1 MIRIMRQVEKV
12 RKPETKEGV
21 YSVKT
26 RYKWTISMKLWLA
39 LTLLILVVLGGLGV
53 TITWLFGDF
62 YLQQKLDSLRTEATE
77 ISTQLATVYSWSER
91 LSLLETLK
99 LTSGTQM
106 VILDSH
112 GNILV
117 ISGSSLNT
125 SQVLQGGIS
134 GYLGGTGGGLI
145 GGWSRN
151 LQPSDFFT
159 SEYLAKVLAGH
170 TISIK
175 ALPVNGG
182 GQTMLL
188 AAAPV
193 GAKPVQGV
201 VLLGSSP
208 IPLQESIA
216 TFRRLIL
223 YASLIAVFLATAVSL
238 IFARQVTRPLAL
250 MQRGA
255 TRMANG
261 DFLPIQGITS
271 NDEIGELAEVLN
283 SMGESLRNHM
293 EWLSQERNLLQGIV
307 ESISDAV
314 VMLSFEGVIL
324 YANDSAKGLWQE
336 NEVELL
342 ERKTQI
348 VDFLL
353 TMSQTLIQDE
363 NYATM
368 TLGIQVLQVV
378 MAPLAETEG
387 IGGHVAVLRDVT
399 ASLRAEK
406 ARREFLAS
414 VTHELRTPLHLIQG
428 YLEAIQDA
436 VVPKHQQGEYIEL
449 VLDEAKRLARLVQDL
464 QDINWLERGQNL
476 QLVPIDMECFM
487 SDLYQRFQGR
497 AQELGLNLEVSQGSG
512 ELLADPDQLLQV
524 FINLLD
530 NAMSHTSRGKTVR
543 VFQVEELNEV
553 QLAVQDEG
561 EGIPKE
567 ALPYIFDRF
576 FRVNKA
582 RSRKDGGMGLGLAI
596 VRQIVEA
603 HRGHVRVESDMG
615 KGTTFWIVLPNMQS
629 LD

>member
-1 MIRIMRQVEKV
+1 MRHA
-12 RKPETKEGV
+12 
-21 YSVKT
+21 
-26 RYKWTISMKLWLA
+26 WTISMKLWIA
-39 LTLLILVVLGGLGV
+39 LTLLILVVLGGLGL

-62 YLQQKLDSLRTEATE
+62 YLQQKLDSLRKEATE
-77 ISTQLATVYSWSER
+77 ISEQLATVYSWSER
-91 LSLLETLK
+91 LNLLETLK
-99 LTSGTQM
+99 LTSGTQL
-106 VILDSH
+106 VLLDPK

-117 ISGSSLNT
+117 ISGTTSISSQGLGVGVGGHLG
-125 SQVLQGGIS
+125 VL
-134 GYLGGTGGGLI
+134 

-151 LQPSDFFT
+151 LRPSDFFT
-159 SEYLAKVLAGH
+159 DEYLETVLSGK

-182 GQTMLL
+182 GQAMLI
-188 AAAPV
+188 AATPV
-193 GAKPVQGV
+193 GIKPVQGV

-208 IPLQESIA
+208 VPIQESIA

-223 YASLIAVFLATAVSL
+223 YASLIAVFLATVVSL

-255 TRMANG
+255 TRMAKG

-271 NDEIGELAEVLN
+271 KDEIGELAEVLN
-283 SMGESLRNHM
+283 SMGESLKNHM
-293 EWLSQERNLLQGIV
+293 EWLSQEKNLLQGIV

-314 VMLSFEGVIL
+314 VMLSFEGLIL
-324 YANDSAKGLWQE
+324 YANDSAKALWQE
-336 NEVELL
+336 GEIELS
-342 ERKTQI
+342 ERRTQI
-348 VDFLL
+348 VEFLHS
-353 TMSQTLIQDE
+353 MSQNISQGE
-363 NYATM
+363 NFATV

-378 MAPLAETEG
+378 MAPMAETEG
-387 IGGHVAVLRDVT
+387 IRGNVAVLRDVT

-428 YLEAIQDA
+428 YLEAIQDG
-436 VVPKHQQGEYIEL
+436 VIPEHQQDEHIDL

-464 QDINWLERGQNL
+464 QDINWLERGQIMQRVTL
-476 QLVPIDMECFM
+476 DLKSFL
-487 SDLYQRFQGR
+487 SDLEQRFQGR
-497 AQELGLNLEVSQGSG
+497 AQELGLILEVSEGRG
-512 ELLADPDQLLQV
+512 ELSADPDRLLQV

-530 NAMSHTSRGKTVR
+530 NAMGHTPCGKIVR
-543 VFQVEELNEV
+543 VFMEEDQNQVRF
-553 QLAVQDEG
+553 AVQDEG

-576 FRVNKA
+576 FRANKA

-603 HRGHVRVESDMG
+603 HGGRVKVESDMG
-615 KGTTFWIVLPNMQS
+615 RGTTFWITLPR
-629 LD
+629 

>member
-1 MIRIMRQVEKV
+1 
-12 RKPETKEGV
+12 
-21 YSVKT
+21 
-26 RYKWTISMKLWLA
+26 MKLWLA

-62 YLQQKLDSLRTEATE
+62 YLQQKLNSLRTEATE
-77 ISTQLATVYSWSER
+77 ISTQLGTVYSWSER

-106 VILDSH
+106 VILDTH

-134 GYLGGTGGGLI
+134 GYLGGAGGGLI

-159 SEYLAKVLAGH
+159 SEYLAQVLSGK

-175 ALPVNGG
+175 ALPINGG

-261 DFLPIQGITS
+261 DFLPIQGVTS
-271 NDEIGELAEVLN
+271 NDEIGDLAEVLN
-283 SMGESLRNHM
+283 SMGESLKNHM

-353 TMSQTLIQDE
+353 TMSQTLTQDE

-368 TLGIQVLQVV
+368 TLGVQVLQVV

-487 SDLYQRFQGR
+487 SDLDQRFQGR
-497 AQELGLNLEVSQGSG
+497 AHELGLNLEVSQGSG

-543 VFQVEELNEV
+543 VFQVEEPNEV

-615 KGTTFWIVLPNMQS
+615 KGTTFWIVLPRKQS

>member
-1 MIRIMRQVEKV
+1 
-12 RKPETKEGV
+12 
-21 YSVKT
+21 
-26 RYKWTISMKLWLA
+26 MKLWLA

-91 LSLLETLK
+91 LSLLETFK

-106 VILDSH
+106 VLLDSH

-125 SQVLQGGIS
+125 SQALQGRIS
-134 GYLGGTGGGLI
+134 GYLGGAGGGLI

-159 SEYLAKVLAGH
+159 AEYLAQVLSGQ

-175 ALPVNGG
+175 ALPINGS

-238 IFARQVTRPLAL
+238 FFARQVTRPLAL

-255 TRMANG
+255 TRMAKG

-271 NDEIGELAEVLN
+271 KDEIGELAEVLN
-283 SMGESLRNHM
+283 CMGESLRNHM

-348 VDFLL
+348 VDFLQ
-353 TMSQTLIQDE
+353 TMSQKLTQDE

-436 VVPKHQQGEYIEL
+436 VIPKHQQGEYIEL
-449 VLDEAKRLARLVQDL
+449 VLDEAKRLARLVQNL

-476 QLVPIDMECFM
+476 QPVPIDMECFM
-487 SDLYQRFQGR
+487 SDLDQRFQGR
-497 AQELGLNLEVSQGSG
+497 AHELGLNLDVSKGSG

-530 NAMSHTSRGKTVR
+530 NAMSHTPCGKTVR
-543 VFQVEELNEV
+543 VFQVEEPNEV
-553 QLAVQDEG
+553 RLAVQDEG

-603 HRGHVRVESDMG
+603 HGGHVRVESDMG
-615 KGTTFWIVLPNMQS
+615 KGTTFWIVLPRMQS